1 MTYGVFMRDSDMI
14 DELVMSR
21 LRKRADSLTQREVA
35 QSATELRS
43 HAFSILAGLQPISK
57 SRIDR
62 AAAGRRPVAASILA
76 GLLLSFKIQIDR
88 AAAGRRTGGPY
99 SGPAGGPRIQKL
111 QIFGETEK
119 IEKTGKT

>member
-62 AAAGRRPVAASILA
+62 AAAGRWPVAASIFA
-76 GLLLSFKIQIDR
+76 GFSSDFLKGSEHNF
-88 AAAGRRTGGPY
+88 
-99 SGPAGGPRIQKL
+99 SS
-111 QIFGETEK
+111 
-119 IEKTGKT
+119 

>member
-21 LRKRADSLTQREVA
+21 LRKRTDSLTQREVA

-62 AAAGRRPVAASILA
+62 AAAGRRPVAASILV
-76 GLLLSFKIQIDR
+76 GLLPIFKIQIDK
-88 AAAGRRTGGPY
+88 AVAGFRLRHKD
-99 SGPAGGPRIQKL
+99 S
-111 QIFGETEK
+111 K
-119 IEKTGKT
+119 IILSLEL

>member
-1 MTYGVFMRDSDMI
+1 MR
-14 DELVMSR
+14 R
-21 LRKRADSLTQREVA
+21 LGKRADSLTQREVA

-43 HAFSILAGLQPISK
+43 HAF
-57 SRIDR
+57 
-62 AAAGRRPVAASILA
+62 SILA